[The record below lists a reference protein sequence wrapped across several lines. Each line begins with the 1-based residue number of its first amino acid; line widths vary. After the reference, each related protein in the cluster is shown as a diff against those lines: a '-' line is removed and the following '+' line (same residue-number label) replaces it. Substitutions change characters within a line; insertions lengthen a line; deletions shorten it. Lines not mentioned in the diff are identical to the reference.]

1 MKRLSILL
9 LAAFATLT
17 LTLSDLADAA
27 RMGGGR
33 SFGAQRQSVVP
44 AKPVP
49 PAAAPTGNAAAQPT
63 APASPAAT
71 PPAGTAPAPTAAPSG
86 ASRWLGPIAGIA
98 AGLGL
103 AALLSHFGL
112 TEGFGS
118 LLLIGLVV
126 VAGIFLLRM
135 LIGRREAAKPTPQYA
150 GTGGRNSDSPGYENQ
165 PVWSNAPRIEPRL
178 ALASDAP
185 GFGVTRKSLP
195 PGFDAEGFVN
205 EAKRQFIR
213 LQGCYDTADRAALSA
228 VMTSEMYN
236 EIGRELDERGPHH
249 ATEIV
254 TLDGDVLE
262 VSTEGDKHWASV
274 RFTGLLR
281 EDGEPLPKSIDE
293 VWNLAKPVR
302 GTSGWLLAGI
312 TQLA

>member
-1 MKRLSILL
+1 MKRTSFLL
-9 LAAFATLT
+9 LAAFAALT

-33 SFGAQRQSVVP
+33 SFGAQRQSVTPSKP
-44 AKPVP
+44 AP
-49 PAAAPTGNAAAQPT
+49 PAAAPANSAAAQP
-63 APASPAAT
+63 AT
-71 PPAGTAPAPTAAPSG
+71 PAAGTAPAPAAAPSG

-112 TEGFGS
+112 SEGFGS
-118 LLLIGLVV
+118 LLLVALVIF
-126 VAGIFLLRM
+126 AGVFLVRM
-135 LIGRREAAKPTPQYA
+135 LMRRRETAKPLQYA
-150 GTGGRNSDSPGYENQ
+150 GASVRPGYENQ
-165 PVWSNAPRIEPRL
+165 ARPVWSDAPKVEPPV
-178 ALASDAP
+178 APAAGAP
-185 GFGVTRKSLP
+185 GFGVARKPLP
-195 PGFDAEGFVN
+195 QGFDAAGFAS

-213 LQGCYDTADRAALSA
+213 LQGSYDTADRAALSA
-228 VMTSEMYN
+228 VMTSEMYT
-236 EIGRELDERGPHH
+236 EIGRELDERGPHQ

-254 TLDGDVLE
+254 TLDADVLD
-262 VSTEGDKHWASV
+262 VATEGDKHWASV
-274 RFTGLLR
+274 RFTGLVR
-281 EDGEPLPKSIDE
+281 EDGEPQPKPIDE

>member
-1 MKRLSILL
+1 MKRMPILL

-17 LTLSDLADAA
+17 LVLSDLADAG

-33 SFGAQRQSVVP
+33 SFGAQRQSVAPSKP
-44 AKPVP
+44 AP
-49 PAAAPTGNAAAQPT
+49 PAAAPANSAAAQP
-63 APASPAAT
+63 AT
-71 PPAGTAPAPTAAPSG
+71 PAAGTAPAPAAAPSG

-112 TEGFGS
+112 SEGFGS
-118 LLLIGLVV
+118 LLLVGLVIF
-126 VAGIFLLRM
+126 AGVFLVRM
-135 LIGRREAAKPTPQYA
+135 LMRRRETAKPLQYA
-150 GTGGRNSDSPGYENQ
+150 GASVRPGYENQ
-165 PVWSNAPRIEPRL
+165 ARPVWSDAPKVEPPV
-178 ALASDAP
+178 APAAGAP
-185 GFGVTRKSLP
+185 GFGVARKPLP
-195 PGFDAEGFVN
+195 QGFDAAGFAS

-213 LQGCYDTADRAALSA
+213 LQGSYDTDDRAALSA
-228 VMTSEMYN
+228 VMTSEMYT
-236 EIGRELDERGPHH
+236 EIGRELDERGPHQ

-254 TLDGDVLE
+254 TLDADVLD
-262 VSTEGDKHWASV
+262 VATEGDKHWASV
-274 RFTGLLR
+274 RFTGLVR
-281 EDGEPLPKSIDE
+281 EDGEPQPKPIDE

>member
-1 MKRLSILL
+1 MKRTSILL
-9 LAAFATLT
+9 LAAFAALT

-33 SFGAQRQSVVP
+33 SFGAQRQSVTPSKP
-44 AKPVP
+44 AP
-49 PAAAPTGNAAAQPT
+49 PAAAPANSAAAQP
-63 APASPAAT
+63 AT
-71 PPAGTAPAPTAAPSG
+71 PAAGTAPAPAVAPSG

-112 TEGFGS
+112 SEGFGS
-118 LLLIGLVV
+118 LLLVALVIF
-126 VAGIFLLRM
+126 AGVFLVRM
-135 LIGRREAAKPTPQYA
+135 LMRRRETAKPLQYA
-150 GTGGRNSDSPGYENQ
+150 GASVRPGYENQ
-165 PVWSNAPRIEPRL
+165 ARPVWSDAPKVEPPV
-178 ALASDAP
+178 APAAGAP
-185 GFGVTRKSLP
+185 GFGVARKPLP
-195 PGFDAEGFVN
+195 QGFDAAGFAT

-213 LQGCYDTADRAALSA
+213 LQGSYDTADRAALSA
-228 VMTSEMYN
+228 VMTSEMYT
-236 EIGRELDERGPHH
+236 EIGRELDERGPHQ

-254 TLDGDVLE
+254 TLDADVLD
-262 VSTEGDKHWASV
+262 VATEGDKHWASV
-274 RFTGLLR
+274 RFTGLVR
-281 EDGEPLPKSIDE
+281 EDGEPQPKPIDE

>member
-1 MKRLSILL
+1 MKRTSILL
-9 LAAFATLT
+9 LAAFAALT

-33 SFGAQRQSVVP
+33 SFGAQRQSVTPSKP
-44 AKPVP
+44 AP
-49 PAAAPTGNAAAQPT
+49 PAAAPANSAAAQP
-63 APASPAAT
+63 AT
-71 PPAGTAPAPTAAPSG
+71 PAAGTAPAPAAAPSG

-112 TEGFGS
+112 SEGFGS
-118 LLLIGLVV
+118 LLLVALVIF
-126 VAGIFLLRM
+126 AGVFLVRM
-135 LIGRREAAKPTPQYA
+135 LMRRRETAKPLQYA
-150 GTGGRNSDSPGYENQ
+150 GASVRPGYENQ
-165 PVWSNAPRIEPRL
+165 ARPVWSDAPKVEPPV
-178 ALASDAP
+178 APAAGAP
-185 GFGVTRKSLP
+185 GFGVARKPLP
-195 PGFDAEGFVN
+195 QGFDAAGFAT

-213 LQGCYDTADRAALSA
+213 LQGSYDTADRAALSA
-228 VMTSEMYN
+228 VMTSEMYT
-236 EIGRELDERGPHH
+236 EIGRELDERGPHQ

-254 TLDGDVLE
+254 TLDADVLD
-262 VSTEGDKHWASV
+262 VATEGDKHWASV
-274 RFTGLLR
+274 RFTGLVR
-281 EDGEPLPKSIDE
+281 EDGEPQPKPIDE

>member
-1 MKRLSILL
+1 MKRTSILL
-9 LAAFATLT
+9 LAAFAALT

-33 SFGAQRQSVVP
+33 SFGAQRQSVTPSKP
-44 AKPVP
+44 AP
-49 PAAAPTGNAAAQPT
+49 PAAAPANSAAAQP
-63 APASPAAT
+63 AT
-71 PPAGTAPAPTAAPSG
+71 PAAGTAPAPAAAPSG

-112 TEGFGS
+112 SEGFGS
-118 LLLIGLVV
+118 LLLVALVIF
-126 VAGIFLLRM
+126 AGVFLVRM
-135 LIGRREAAKPTPQYA
+135 LMRRRETAKPLQYA
-150 GTGGRNSDSPGYENQ
+150 GASVRPGYENQ
-165 PVWSNAPRIEPRL
+165 ARPVWSDAPKVEPPV
-178 ALASDAP
+178 APAAGAP
-185 GFGVTRKSLP
+185 GFGVARKPLP
-195 PGFDAEGFVN
+195 QGFDAAGFAT

-213 LQGCYDTADRAALSA
+213 LQGSYDTADRAALSA
-228 VMTSEMYN
+228 VMTSEMYT
-236 EIGRELDERGPHH
+236 EIGRELDERGPHQ

-254 TLDGDVLE
+254 TLDADVLD

-274 RFTGLLR
+274 RFTGLVR
-281 EDGEPLPKSIDE
+281 EDGEPQPKPIDE

-302 GTSGWLLAGI
+302 GSSGWLLAGI

>member
-1 MKRLSILL
+1 MKRTSILL
-9 LAAFATLT
+9 LAAFAALT

-33 SFGAQRQSVVP
+33 SFGAQRQSVTPSKP
-44 AKPVP
+44 AP
-49 PAAAPTGNAAAQPT
+49 PAAAPANSAAAQP
-63 APASPAAT
+63 AT
-71 PPAGTAPAPTAAPSG
+71 PAAGTAPAPAVAPSG

-112 TEGFGS
+112 SEGFGS
-118 LLLIGLVV
+118 LLLVALVIF
-126 VAGIFLLRM
+126 AGVFLVRM
-135 LIGRREAAKPTPQYA
+135 LMRRRETAKPLQYA
-150 GTGGRNSDSPGYENQ
+150 GASVRPGYENQ
-165 PVWSNAPRIEPRL
+165 ARPVWSDAPKVEPPV
-178 ALASDAP
+178 APAAGAP
-185 GFGVTRKSLP
+185 GFGVARKPLP
-195 PGFDAEGFVN
+195 QGFDAAGFAT

-213 LQGCYDTADRAALSA
+213 LQGSYDTADRAALSA
-228 VMTSEMYN
+228 VMTSEMYT
-236 EIGRELDERGPHH
+236 EIGRELDERGPHQ

-254 TLDGDVLE
+254 TLDADVLD

-274 RFTGLLR
+274 RFTGLVR
-281 EDGEPLPKSIDE
+281 EDGEPQPKPIDE

>member
-1 MKRLSILL
+1 MKRTSILL
-9 LAAFATLT
+9 LAAFAALT

-33 SFGAQRQSVVP
+33 SFGAQRQSVTPSKP
-44 AKPVP
+44 AP
-49 PAAAPTGNAAAQPT
+49 PAAAPANSAAAQP
-63 APASPAAT
+63 AT
-71 PPAGTAPAPTAAPSG
+71 PAAGTAPAPPAAAPSG

-112 TEGFGS
+112 SEGFGS
-118 LLLIGLVV
+118 LLLVALVIF
-126 VAGIFLLRM
+126 AGVFLVRM
-135 LIGRREAAKPTPQYA
+135 LMRRRETAKPLQYA
-150 GTGGRNSDSPGYENQ
+150 GASVRPGYENQ
-165 PVWSNAPRIEPRL
+165 ARPVWSDAPKVEPPV
-178 ALASDAP
+178 APAAGAP
-185 GFGVTRKSLP
+185 GFGVARKPLP
-195 PGFDAEGFVN
+195 QGFDAAGFAS

-213 LQGCYDTADRAALSA
+213 LQGSYDTADRAALSA
-228 VMTSEMYN
+228 VMTSEMYT
-236 EIGRELDERGPHH
+236 EIGRELDERGPHQ

-254 TLDGDVLE
+254 TLDADVLD

-274 RFTGLLR
+274 RFTGLVR
-281 EDGEPLPKSIDE
+281 EDGEPQPKSIDE

>member
-1 MKRLSILL
+1 MKRTSILL
-9 LAAFATLT
+9 LAAFAGLT

-33 SFGAQRQSVVP
+33 SFGAQRQSVTPSNP
-44 AKPVP
+44 AP
-49 PAAAPTGNAAAQPT
+49 PAAAPANNAAAQPT
-63 APASPAAT
+63 TPAAGTTPAPA
-71 PPAGTAPAPTAAPSG
+71 AAPSG

-112 TEGFGS
+112 SEGFGS
-118 LLLIGLVV
+118 LLLVGLVIF
-126 VAGIFLLRM
+126 AGVFLVRM
-135 LIGRREAAKPTPQYA
+135 LMRRRETAKPLQYA
-150 GTGGRNSDSPGYENQ
+150 GASVRPGYENQ
-165 PVWSNAPRIEPRL
+165 ARPVWS
-178 ALASDAP
+178 DAP
-185 GFGVTRKSLP
+185 KVEPPMAPAAGAPGLGVTRKPLP
-195 PGFDAEGFVN
+195 QGFDAAGFAS

-213 LQGCYDTADRAALSA
+213 LQGSYDTADRAALSA
-228 VMTSEMYN
+228 VMTSEMYT
-236 EIGRELDERGPHH
+236 EIGRELDERGPHQ

-254 TLDGDVLE
+254 TLDADVLD

-274 RFTGLLR
+274 RFTGLVR
-281 EDGEPLPKSIDE
+281 EDGEPQPKSIDE

-302 GTSGWLLAGI
+302 GKSGWLLAGI